1 MVPEFL
7 FSIGTE
13 QITGPLALQAQSGR
27 KIFDME
33 NLGLLDSNKD
43 KTNTCIKTHKHMQLM
58 DFQDLSDTKS
68 LSTFSI
74 KLNPSFAL
82 HLSQQNNTQ
91 NHGTTVWDSAKLL
104 AFYLFDTIKK
114 PTFKENKVQNNKTC
128 LELGSGCG
136 LGGLIMAS
144 LGFET
149 VLTDLPEVVDRVLQP
164 NCATAIDAITDWW
177 YHLQHTT
184 QSIDPPKI
192 TVQSLDWLQLM
203 DQENQQHSPQTY
215 HYIIAS
221 DCIYEIELVEPLL
234 NCIRYYASPSTMIFI
249 AMERRDDT
257 VVDGFINKAKAFG
270 FEARMILKKLL
281 NSKSVGNEDVEIWKL
296 KLRKSRISNNVML
309 NDKSVNSK
317 HHVCV

>member
-1 MVPEFL
+1 
-7 FSIGTE
+7 
-13 QITGPLALQAQSGR
+13 
-27 KIFDME
+27 
-33 NLGLLDSNKD
+33 
-43 KTNTCIKTHKHMQLM
+43 M

-74 KLNPSFAL
+74 KLNPSFTL

-114 PTFKENKVQNNKTC
+114 PTFNDSRVQNNKTC

-164 NCATAIDAITDWW
+164 NCNSAIDDITDWW
-177 YHLQHTT
+177 YHLGHTA
-184 QSIDPPKI
+184 QVIEPPKI
-192 TVQSLDWLQLM
+192 TVQSLDWISLLDQ
-203 DQENQQHSPQTY
+203 QENPNQSY

-234 NCIRYYASPSTMIFI
+234 NCIRYYSSPSTMIFI

-257 VVDGFINKAKAFG
+257 VVDGFIEKAKSFG
-270 FEARMILKKLL
+270 FEARMVLKKLL

-296 KLRKSRISNNVML
+296 KLRKNRSNNVIL
-309 NDKSVNSK
+309 NDKKV
-317 HHVCV
+317 